1 MLGSRPGIY
10 ARCLIH
16 TAHKVRNWFKEMS
29 ILVTDWPPYSPGLN
43 LIKHAWRKLKE
54 LVLEK
59 HIEIS
64 NIENI
69 REALKK
75 AI

>member
-1 MLGSRPGIY
+1 
-10 ARCLIH
+10 
-16 TAHKVRNWFKEMS
+16 MS